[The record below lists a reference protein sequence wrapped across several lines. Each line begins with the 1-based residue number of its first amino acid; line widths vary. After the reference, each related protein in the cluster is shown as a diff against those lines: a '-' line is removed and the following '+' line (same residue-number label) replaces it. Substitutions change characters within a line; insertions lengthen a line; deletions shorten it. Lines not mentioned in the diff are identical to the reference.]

1 MKLIGW
7 IGVECPDCF
16 VDFHHYPMVVPRRV
30 ARQAQSEKMRR
41 GKPTMRSGETSLRID
56 TVRRGLYLCS
66 PAEFACFCSI
76 VFVSSFDTIYDCGRL
91 RIAQSA

>member
-1 MKLIGW
+1 MNSSIDEMHSRDACEW

-56 TVRRGLYLCS
+56 TVRR
-66 PAEFACFCSI
+66 
-76 VFVSSFDTIYDCGRL
+76 
-91 RIAQSA
+91 